1 MRFEV
6 VIDSMGGYSFLS
18 SDDFE
23 ADDTVSLFDLEPL
36 SIALQFNGHAS
47 KPLPLPERRNHS
59 SFDYDVVLVPVG
71 DSASRDYE

>member
-6 VIDSMGGYSFLS
+6 VVDSMGGYSFLS

-23 ADDTVSLFDLEPL
+23 ADDAVDLFDLKPL

>member
-6 VIDSMGGYSFLS
+6 VIDAMGGYSFLS

-23 ADDTVSLFDLEPL
+23 TDSTVDLFDLKPL

-47 KPLPLPERRNHS
+47 KTLPLPERSNHS
-59 SFDYDVVLVPVG
+59 CFDYDVVLIPVG
-71 DSASRDYE
+71 ETASRDYE

>member
-6 VIDSMGGYSFLS
+6 VVDSMGGYSFLS

-23 ADDTVSLFDLEPL
+23 ADDTADLFDLRPL
-36 SIALQFNGHAS
+36 SIALQFNGHAPKTLS
-47 KPLPLPERRNHS
+47 LPQRRDHS
-59 SFDYDVVLVPVG
+59 CFDYDVALVPVG